1 MEHNRIITDFLAQPA
16 NCYVIR
22 SFASPAPSTEL
33 YTSGNF
39 QGNLHVLESFE
50 CEQSIFWRAPHAK
63 KGHNTF
69 GERAGSLALKSI
81 KLRFFRPRKLP
92 QRLISRARPKTVS
105 VSDTFGPTSAQSPP
119 PQKRPGKG
127 RLTTFARTQLKAGEG
142 RFKKRR
148 SGSGLRHH
156 CFNLIH
162 YQVPLPL
169 ISPRGLF
176 AELSR
181 EKHWVSQ
188 EYLAKGSSNKLTHSR
203 F

>member
-1 MEHNRIITDFLAQPA
+1 MLRD
-16 NCYVIR
+16 
-22 SFASPAPSTEL
+22 SFVRFPRAIHRV
-33 YTSGNF
+33 TSGNF

-92 QRLISRARPKTVS
+92 QRLISRAKPKTVS
-105 VSDTFGPTSAQSPP
+105 VSDTFGPTAAKTPRH
-119 PQKRPGKG
+119 KKG
-127 RLTTFARTQLKAGEG
+127 RQKAGKEPSRTQLKAGEG

-188 EYLAKGSSNKLTHSR
+188 EY
-203 F
+203 